1 VVGDAEFVVGMAR
14 PGTFQKGHPRLG
26 GRKKGVPGK
35 RNSRYA
41 EYAKQQQREQE
52 ILEAK
57 QAFQDAL
64 AGVTNFSP
72 LQVMHAVMLLRI
84 SKGDAAGALEAARE
98 AAPYV
103 HAKLNAAEVRVQH
116 SIAQRSDEEVALE
129 IEMLRAKI
137 ARSKELPPPQI
148 EDAPQTLEG
157 QAQDVPVASE

>member
-41 EYAKQQQREQE
+41 EYVKQQQREQE

-84 SKGDAAGALEAARE
+84 SKGDAAGAL
-98 AAPYV
+98 
-103 HAKLNAAEVRVQH
+103 
-116 SIAQRSDEEVALE
+116 
-129 IEMLRAKI
+129 
-137 ARSKELPPPQI
+137 
-148 EDAPQTLEG
+148 G
-157 QAQDVPVASE
+157 QAYHGAAIDRLGGAAQPHHRQSRQRLHLTRPVGESMRSPGFLACYTGLAVIY